1 MHISITISGIFI
13 VTSYDV
19 CEKTAFGHVRTV
31 KPWNRCTKLDIFR
44 AMVRL
49 EGSAARDG
57 KISSPPASVEDRK
70 PRFSAIGS
78 RSSNIRVSRN
88 VQFPLAKSGWIPLI
102 AASCSSV
109 SNTYH
114 LCTKVALK
122 SIQHNIEY

>member
-31 KPWNRCTKLDIFR
+31 KLWNRCTKLDIFR

-102 AASCSSV
+102 AASCFSV
-109 SNTYH
+109 SNT
-114 LCTKVALK
+114 
-122 SIQHNIEY
+122 

>member
-1 MHISITISGIFI
+1 MHISTVISDMFI
-13 VTSYDV
+13 VTGYDA
-19 CEKTAFGHVRTV
+19 CEKTAFGQVRTV
-31 KPWNRCTKLDIFR
+31 KPWNRCTKLDIFH

-49 EGSAARDG
+49 EGSAAHDG

-70 PRFSAIGS
+70 PRFSTIGS

-109 SNTYH
+109 SNVISPVW
-114 LCTKVALK
+114 KSSLK
-122 SIQHNIEY
+122 SIQYNIEY